1 MPMRLFL
8 GACALMLS
16 GQLFASADAQKIDAC
31 ARGKVEAC
39 FELLARP
46 RLDPGRRAAIELHLA
61 ELEKRIVG
69 CSKGDAV
76 ACATLEREQP
86 DLSPDLRARA
96 VRPSPAER

>member
-1 MPMRLFL
+1 MRPLL
-8 GACALMLS
+8 GACALILA
-16 GQLFASADAQKIDAC
+16 GQFPSAAHAQKLEAC

-61 ELEKRIVG
+61 ELETRVVA
-69 CSKGDAV
+69 CSAGDPV

-96 VRPSPAER
+96 RQPSPPAR